1 MNTNLYEILK
11 NIEPTHR
18 VKFTGWEMDFRDTDW
33 PTMMEFSVKTTF
45 VDASTNTMFVYL
57 KEVND
62 CSFNLDLLKI
72 WYKEQ
77 YDLYNDIR
85 FFFNDIEV
93 KPSIGD
99 VGHSD
104 KITHIDFTPCN
115 M

>member
-1 MNTNLYEILK
+1 
-11 NIEPTHR
+11 
-18 VKFTGWEMDFRDTDW
+18 MDFRDTDW
-33 PTMMEFSVKTTF
+33 QIMMEFSVKTTS
-45 VDASTNTMFVYL
+45 VDVSTNTMFVYL
-57 KEVND
+57 KEAND
-62 CSFNLDLLKI
+62 CSFNLDLIKI

-85 FFFNDIEV
+85 FFFNNIEV

-104 KITHIDFTPCN
+104 KITHIDFIPCN

>member
-1 MNTNLYEILK
+1 MTLIEILN
-11 NIEPTHR
+11 NIDPTHR
-18 VKFTGWEMDFRDTDW
+18 VKYTGWEFDFRDVDW
-33 PTMMEFSVKTTF
+33 PTMMEFSIKTTG

-57 KEVND
+57 KEVDD
-62 CSFNLDLLKI
+62 CSFDLDLLKI

-93 KPSIGD
+93 KPSFGD

-104 KITHIDFTPCN
+104 KITHIDFTPCDN
-115 M
+115 K

>member
-33 PTMMEFSVKTTF
+33 PTMMEFSVKKTF

>member
-1 MNTNLYEILK
+1 
-11 NIEPTHR
+11 
-18 VKFTGWEMDFRDTDW
+18 
-33 PTMMEFSVKTTF
+33 MMEFSVKTTS

>member
-33 PTMMEFSVKTTF
+33 PTMMEFLVKTTF

-104 KITHIDFTPCN
+104 KITHIYFTPCN